1 MFELSVEVR
10 FSAAH
15 RIEGHAGRCAQLHGH
30 NYRVVVTVA
39 GRELDEQGMV
49 IDFGTLKEICR
60 AATDPLDHTYLNDLP
75 AFAQTNPTAEALARH
90 IHALVTRG
98 LADTAHGEVRVDGVT
113 VYESDQ
119 SCATYRG

>member
-15 RIEGHAGRCAQLHGH
+15 RIEGHAGRCANLHGH

-39 GRELDEQGMV
+39 GRKLNDQGMV
-49 IDFGTLKEICR
+49 IDFGKLKEICR
-60 AATDPLDHTYLNDLP
+60 TATDPLDHTYLNDLP
-75 AFAQTNPTAEALARH
+75 AFAETNPTAEALARH
-90 IHALVTRG
+90 IHELVTCG
-98 LADTAHGEVRVDGVT
+98 LADAAPGDVRVDGVT

>member
-15 RIEGHAGRCAQLHGH
+15 RIEGHAGRCANLHGH

-39 GRELDEQGMV
+39 GRKLNDQGMV
-49 IDFGTLKEICR
+49 IDFGKLKEICR
-60 AATDPLDHTYLNDLP
+60 TATDPLDHTYLNDLP
-75 AFAQTNPTAEALARH
+75 AFAETNPTAEALARH
-90 IHALVTRG
+90 IHELVTRG
-98 LADTAHGEVRVDGVT
+98 LADAAPGDVRVDGVT

>member
-1 MFELSVEVR
+1 MFELTVEAR

-15 RIEGHAGRCAQLHGH
+15 CITGHAGRCAQLHGH

-39 GRELDEQGMV
+39 GEKLDEQGMV
-49 IDFGTLKEICR
+49 IDFGKLKEICR
-60 AATDPLDHTYLNDLP
+60 SATDPLDHTYLNDLP
-75 AFAQTNPTAEALARH
+75 AFAHTNPTAEALARH
-90 IHALVTRG
+90 IHEVIVG
-98 LADTAHGEVRVDGVT
+98 ELADTMPAPVRVDRVT

>member
-15 RIEGHAGRCAQLHGH
+15 CIEGHAGRCANLHGH

-39 GRELDEQGMV
+39 GQELNEQGMV
-49 IDFGTLKEICR
+49 IDFGKLKEICR
-60 AATDPLDHTYLNDLP
+60 AVTDPLDHTYLNDLP
-75 AFAQTNPTAEALARH
+75 AFAQTNPTAEAIARH
-90 IHALVTRG
+90 THELVSRG
-98 LADTAHGEVRVDGVT
+98 LAEAASGQVRVASVT

-119 SCATYRG
+119 SCATYRE

>member
-15 RIEGHAGRCAQLHGH
+15 RIRGHAGRCANLHGH

-39 GRELDEQGMV
+39 GRELNDQGMV
-49 IDFGTLKEICR
+49 IDFGKLKDICR

-75 AFAQTNPTAEALARH
+75 AFAETNPTAEALARH
-90 IHALVTRG
+90 IHELVTRG
-98 LADTAHGEVRVDGVT
+98 LGDTAPGDVRVDGVT

>member
-98 LADTAHGEVRVDGVT
+98 LADTAPGEVRVDGVT